1 MDPMNEDFIDHTI
14 TNLKIIG
21 MIQIND
27 KLSIRKG
34 HLQLDKESSIQFLKR
49 WINRDSRDYSI
60 IYIKDVV
67 RNLNILVNKIK
78 LTNYYTKDEITWIL
92 NRILNE
98 MEKVNIGLNN
108 LKTTYIDDPAIT
120 VTIDNIN
127 TKLIEIN
134 NSIRE
139 IN

>member
-34 HLQLDKESSIQFLKR
+34 HLQLDKESNIQFLKR

-78 LTNYYTKDEITWIL
+78 LTNYFTKDEITWIL